1 METVFAQFYNA
12 MVAIAAAE
20 VFNPKPL
27 ATGAQVITTLTL
39 HFIVV
44 FQKFC
49 LYSTV
54 GTEIIFLGKIIQHQ
68 IQKPTELVQWI
79 LRLVNTEVDGSISML
94 YKFVVKSFFLMNNM
108 FGLFNIICL

>member
-1 METVFAQFYNA
+1 MPFTAIVRRAMETVFAKFYNA

-44 FQKFC
+44 FHKFC

-54 GTEIIFLGKIIQHQ
+54 GTESTFFGKII
-68 IQKPTELVQWI
+68 
-79 LRLVNTEVDGSISML
+79 
-94 YKFVVKSFFLMNNM
+94 
-108 FGLFNIICL
+108 